1 MAYLIGVLIGGALVG
16 ALFGLIP
23 FFIGRSRCRDNMGT
37 LAMICCCVGGMISGG
52 TLALLIAVGFTIA
65 VLVSSRDTAP
75 ISRKKASANAGVV
88 YYSNNNGGTAPASYG
103 SIGVM
108 CISGSLKGR
117 VYGLGNGLTF
127 GRTSSSSVRFAA
139 NESGVSSNHCKIYRQ
154 GDAIMLVD
162 LGSSYGTYLEDG
174 RQLQRNNPVPLG
186 IGSRFY
192 VGSRNNTFEIVQN

>member
-23 FFIGRSRCRDNMGT
+23 FFIARSRCRDNMGA

-65 VLVSSRDTAP
+65 ILASSRDTAP
-75 ISRKKASANAGVV
+75 ISRNKASANAGVV
-88 YYSNNNGGTAPASYG
+88 YYNNNSDTAPASYG

-117 VYGLGNGLTF
+117 VYGLGSGLTF
-127 GRTSSSSVRFAA
+127 GRTSSNSVRFAA
-139 NESGVSSNHCKIYRQ
+139 NESGVSSNHCKLYRQ

-162 LGSSYGTYLEDG
+162 LGSTYGTYLEDG

-192 VGSRNNTFEIVQN
+192 VGTRNNTFEIVQN